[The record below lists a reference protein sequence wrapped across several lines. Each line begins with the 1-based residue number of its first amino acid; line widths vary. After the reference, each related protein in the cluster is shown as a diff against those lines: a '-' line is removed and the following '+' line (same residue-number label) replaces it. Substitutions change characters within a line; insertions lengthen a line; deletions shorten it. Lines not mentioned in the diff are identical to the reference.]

1 MFEQSVLDNA
11 RQGRSNW
18 SWMGLV
24 VQAGIVTGILLVP
37 MVSPEILSV
46 MLPKALIYVPLKPVT
61 PIEVEVQPARSASA
75 TNPNSPVVAR
85 TAVRVF
91 RAPSTIQPVAN
102 IIDPAGYAPPA
113 FTIGT
118 GNVSANT
125 LDAPGTSLIGVGTVP
140 MAPPPK
146 PSEPIK
152 NEPPKRIR
160 VGGDV
165 QGANI
170 LSRVNPVYPPLAKQ
184 ARIQGLVKLEGVI
197 AKDGTIQQ
205 LRLIS
210 GHPLLA
216 PAALAAVKQ
225 WRYRPTHLNGEPV
238 EVVAPIDVNFI
249 LSN

>member
-1 MFEQSVLDNA
+1 
-11 RQGRSNW
+11 
-18 SWMGLV
+18 
-24 VQAGIVTGILLVP
+24 
-37 MVSPEILSV
+37 
-46 MLPKALIYVPLKPVT
+46 MLPKALIFVPLKPVT
-61 PIEVEVQPARSASA
+61 PIEVEVQPAHSANTA
-75 TNPNSPVVAR
+75 NPNSPVVAR
-85 TAVRVF
+85 QPVRVF

-102 IIDPAGYAPPA
+102 IIDPPGYAPPA

-118 GNVSANT
+118 GLVSANT
-125 LDAPGTSLIGVGTVP
+125 ADYSGPTIIGVGIVP
-140 MAPPPK
+140 TAPPLK
-146 PSEPIK
+146 PAEPPK

-216 PAALAAVKQ
+216 PAALEAVKK